1 MSKTEVI
8 ASQFFISYI
17 TSKYHPSINFSFGG
31 FSSTL
36 NRSYKDKKY
45 VLLYV
50 HYVDEKIEK

>member
-1 MSKTEVI
+1 MPKMEAI

-17 TSKYHPSINFSFGG
+17 TNMYHPSINFSFGG

-36 NRSYKDKKY
+36 SRSYRERKY

-50 HYVDEKIEK
+50 HYFDDKI